1 MRRPVSYIMFFLKNE
16 QQLQLQMEKTDAG
29 VIEVYQN
36 ITEES

>member
-1 MRRPVSYIMFFLKNE
+1 MFFLKNE
-16 QQLQLQMEKTDAG
+16 QQLQLQREKTDAG